1 MRIRRDDV
9 GLDEVDRQILKLL
22 QVDCKMALAKL
33 GEKVGLSAPSVV
45 ERIRRLES
53 EGFIKGYHA
62 GLDAR
67 RLGIDI
73 TAFIG
78 LSIDRSDVIGGFE
91 KKVADLEDVLECHHV
106 TGEHSLLLKVKTR
119 NTRSLETLISRLRSI
134 HGVARTHT
142 YVVLSTPFER
152 SQLNVGFPESAQ
164 STRRDAGHLN
174 VDT

>member
-9 GLDEVDRQILKLL
+9 GLDQVDRQILNLL
-22 QVDCKMALAKL
+22 QVDCKIALIKL

-45 ERIRRLES
+45 ERIRRMEN

-62 GLDAR
+62 DLDAR

-78 LSIDRSDVIGGFE
+78 LSIDRSEVIGGFE
-91 KKVADLEDVLECHHV
+91 KKVADIEDVLECHHV

-119 NTRSLETLISRLRSI
+119 NTQSLETVISRLRSI

-152 SQLNVGFPESAQ
+152 A
-164 STRRDAGHLN
+164 HLN
-174 VDT
+174 VCFPEPATPRAVTGVI

>member
-9 GLDEVDRQILKLL
+9 GLDQIDRQILKEL
-22 QVDCKMALAKL
+22 QLDCKMALAKL

-53 EGFIKGYHA
+53 EGFINGYHA

-67 RLGIDI
+67 RLGIDV

-78 LSIDRSDVIGGFE
+78 LSIDRPEVISGFE
-91 KKVADLEDVLECHHV
+91 KRLADLEDVLECHHV

-119 NTRSLETLISRLRSI
+119 NTQSLETLISRLRSI

-152 SQLNVGFPESAQ
+152 AELNVCFAENSPS
-164 STRRDAGHLN
+164 SRREGGNIDLA
-174 VDT
+174 V